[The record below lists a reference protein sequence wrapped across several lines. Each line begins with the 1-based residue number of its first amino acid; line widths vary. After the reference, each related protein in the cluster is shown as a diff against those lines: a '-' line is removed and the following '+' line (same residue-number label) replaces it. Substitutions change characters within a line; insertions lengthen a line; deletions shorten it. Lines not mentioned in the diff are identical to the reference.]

1 MKYLRFSISLRIYCI
16 IGLSFCGLI
25 GLAIFQATNLA
36 DALKQQRRAELH
48 HLTELALSIAREEYG
63 SAREGRTSEAQAK
76 QNAAARIA
84 KLRYDKD
91 NYFWINDLA
100 PRMVMHPTR
109 PELNGNDLSAMKDP
123 DGKPLFVDFVQI
135 VRKSGSGYYDYQWPK
150 PGVDAPQPKVSY
162 VAGFAPWGW
171 VIGTGAY
178 VDDIRAQLWENNR
191 RVIIVAL
198 IVIGLLGL
206 FTITNARTM
215 STAIVAMT
223 GAVTKLGKGDFS
235 IALPG
240 LNRRDEL
247 GDMARSIEQFKT
259 KSAEK
264 AEEDIHL
271 EEERHNAASAATAK
285 ALQHM
290 AETVERETNSAVGDV
305 AFGTERM
312 TEHAV
317 LMSESAVTPGQNS
330 GNVAAAA
337 EQSLSNAK
345 TVATAAAQ
353 LSASISEIA
362 HQVNSSRTIT
372 LEAVAASSKAQVT
385 IGKLSE
391 AAGKVGAVT
400 SLINEIASQTNLLA
414 LNATIEAA
422 RAGPAGRG
430 FAVVAS
436 EVKSLAE
443 QTAKA
448 TSDIAHQITEIQ
460 QATQESVTSI
470 GQIGEAIRNVETV
483 SSVISAAIEEQ
494 NVVTSEISRTV
505 EETSNAALEVAKQIA
520 HVSREAIETGRR
532 ASDIRDGSAEIAHK
546 VDHLRATLVKAIR
559 TSTSGV
565 DRRRSPRVD
574 LKSQGLLKIRGK
586 DVDITVVNL
595 SQQAAL
601 VAGVEDARVEDS
613 VMLTIAGVPS
623 RVAGVITRHDKSGTL
638 IKFETSPK
646 VERMILDLL
655 RVNKAA

>member
-1 MKYLRFSISLRIYCI
+1 MKHFRFSISLRIYCI

-25 GLAIFQATNLA
+25 GLAVFQANNLA
-36 DALKQQRRAELH
+36 YALKAQRQAELH
-48 HLTELALSIAREEYG
+48 HLGELALSIAQDEHA
-63 SAREGRTSEAQAK
+63 SAKQGRISDAQAK
-76 QNAAARIA
+76 QNAAARIS

-91 NYFWINDLA
+91 NYFWINDFT
-100 PRMVMHPTR
+100 PRMVMHPTK
-109 PELNGNDLSAMKDP
+109 PELNGSDLAGMKDP
-123 DGKPLFVDFVQI
+123 EGKPIFVDFVTL
-135 VRKSGSGYYDYQWPK
+135 VRKSGAGYYDYQWPK
-150 PGVDAPQPKVSY
+150 PGVDEPQPKISY
-162 VAGFAPWGW
+162 VAGFAPWEW

-178 VDDIRAQLWENNR
+178 VDDINAQLWDNNR
-191 RVIIVAL
+191 RIIIVAL

-206 FTITNARTM
+206 ITITNARAM
-215 STAIVAMT
+215 SRAIIVMT
-223 GAVTKLGKGDFS
+223 TAVTKLGEGDFG

-240 LNRRDEL
+240 LKRVDEL
-247 GDMARSIEQFKT
+247 GDMARSIEQFRL
-259 KSAEK
+259 KSAQQADENM
-264 AEEDIHL
+264 HL
-271 EEERHNAASAATAK
+271 EEQRHRTASEVTAK
-285 ALQHM
+285 ALQTM

-305 AFGTERM
+305 AMGTERM

-317 LMSESAVTPGQNS
+317 LMSESAVTLGQNS
-330 GNVAAAA
+330 SNVAAAA
-337 EQSLSNAK
+337 EQSLSNAR
-345 TVATAAAQ
+345 TVATASAQ

-362 HQVNSSRTIT
+362 AQVNSSRALT
-372 LEAVAASSKAQVT
+372 LEAVAASGKAQVT

-391 AAGKVGAVT
+391 AASKVGAVT
-400 SLINEIASQTNLLA
+400 NLINEIASQTNLLA

-422 RAGPAGRG
+422 RAGIAGRG

-483 SSVISAAIEEQ
+483 SSVIAAAIEEQ

-505 EETSNAALEVAKQIA
+505 EETSNAALEVARQIA
-520 HVSREAIETGRR
+520 RVSEEAVETGRR

-546 VDHLRATLVKAIR
+546 VDHLRSTLVKVIR

-574 LKSQGLLKIRGK
+574 LKSDGLLKIRGQE
-586 DVDITVVNL
+586 VDIVVVNL
-595 SQQAAL
+595 SAQAAL
-601 VAGVEDARVEDS
+601 ITGLDQAKVDEAVTI
-613 VMLTIAGVPS
+613 TIAGVPS
-623 RVAGVITRHDKSGTL
+623 RVSGYVARHDKSGTL

-646 VERMILDLL
+646 IERMIRDLL
-655 RVNKAA
+655 VDKKAA